1 MQVRQYVIRRLLA
14 LPLLMLGVS
23 VLVFGLSRIGGS
35 PIGIYV
41 THEMTPQEVAQVEER
56 YGLDEPLPFQYVAW
70 LKGVARGDL
79 GWSGVSAAPVSSI
92 IVPKLT
98 ATMELALLAALVAVV
113 LGVSMGTFGG
123 ARRDRLGDHLT
134 RVLAISGAS
143 IPIFWF
149 GLLLLIF
156 FYLFLGWAPLGRADA
171 SIYSRISHPTG
182 FYTIDSLVNLDPG
195 GFLDALRH
203 LALPAI
209 TMGYGSTAIIAR
221 MMRSS
226 LVEELGEDYVD
237 AARAKGLPERLV
249 VRRHARRNALIPTVT
264 VIGLTWGFLL
274 QGTVVVELIF
284 NWPGLGR
291 WMTDAVLRGDQAT
304 IMAYV
309 LVTSVIFL
317 LVNLV
322 VDVAYAYLDRRVV
335 LGE

>member
-1 MQVRQYVIRRLLA
+1 MQVRQYIIRRLLA

-23 VLVFGLSRIGGS
+23 VLVFGLSRVGGS
-35 PIGIYV
+35 PIGIYIE
-41 THEMTPQEVAQVEER
+41 HEMSPQEIAQIEER
-56 YGLDEPLPFQYVAW
+56 YGLDESLPEQYVAW
-70 LKGVARGDL
+70 LGGVVRGDL
-79 GWSGVSAAPVSSI
+79 GWSGVSAAPVSSLI
-92 IVPKLT
+92 APKFT
-98 ATMELALLAALVAVV
+98 ATMELAVLAALVAVF
-113 LGVSMGTFGG
+113 LGLGLGTFGG
-123 ARRDRLGDHLT
+123 ARRNRLGDHLT

-149 GLLLLIF
+149 GLLLLIV
-156 FYLFLGWAPLGRADA
+156 FYLVLGWAPLGRADPE
-171 SIYSRISHPTG
+171 IYSRIGHPTG
-182 FYTIDSLVNLDPG
+182 LYTIDSLLNFDWGAL
-195 GFLDALRH
+195 LDALRH

-209 TMGYGSTAIIAR
+209 TMGYGSTAIITR

-249 VRRHARRNALIPTVT
+249 IRRHARRNALIPTVT

-291 WMTDAVLRGDQAT
+291 WMTDAVLQGDQAT

-317 LVNLV
+317 IVNLI

-335 LGE
+335 LGG

>member
-1 MQVRQYVIRRLLA
+1 MQVRQYIIRRLLA

-23 VLVFGLSRIGGS
+23 VLVFGLSRVGGS
-35 PIGIYV
+35 PIGIYIE
-41 THEMTPQEVAQVEER
+41 HEMSPQEIAQIEER
-56 YGLDEPLPFQYVAW
+56 YGLDESLPEQYVAW
-70 LKGVARGDL
+70 LGGVVRGDL
-79 GWSGVSAAPVSSI
+79 GWSGVSAAPVSSLI
-92 IVPKLT
+92 APKFT
-98 ATMELALLAALVAVV
+98 ATMELAVLAALVAVF
-113 LGVSMGTFGG
+113 LGLGLGTFGG
-123 ARRDRLGDHLT
+123 ARRNRLGDHLT

-149 GLLLLIF
+149 GLLMLIV
-156 FYLFLGWAPLGRADA
+156 FYLILGWAPLGRADPA
-171 SIYSRISHPTG
+171 IYSRIGHPTG
-182 FYTIDSLVNLDPG
+182 LYTIDSLLNFDMGAL
-195 GFLDALRH
+195 LDALRH

-249 VRRHARRNALIPTVT
+249 IRRHARRNALMPTMT

-291 WMTDAVLRGDQAT
+291 WMTDAVLQGDQAT

-317 LVNLV
+317 VVNLV
-322 VDVAYAYLDRRVV
+322 VDVMYAYLDRRVV
-335 LGE
+335 LGA

>member
-35 PIGIYV
+35 PIAIYV
-41 THEMTPQEVAQVEER
+41 THEMSPQEVAQIEER
-56 YGLDEPLPFQYVAW
+56 YGLDEPLPQQYVAW
-70 LKGVARGDL
+70 LRGVAGGDL

-98 ATMELALLAALVAVV
+98 ATMELAVLAALVAVL

-149 GLLLLIF
+149 GLLLLIL
-156 FYLFLGWAPLGRADA
+156 FYLILGWAPLGRADP

-182 FYTIDSLVNLDPG
+182 FYTIDSLLNFDSG
-195 GFLDALRH
+195 AFLDALRH

-249 VRRHARRNALIPTVT
+249 VRRHARRNALIPTMT

-317 LVNLV
+317 VVNLA